1 MHYLHQRIEHLYT
14 GLFVGLTSQDVPKVL
29 GLFVLTRILEKV
41 EIYCLIVIT
50 VGNCRVLVELC
61 YLFTNRSVMGVV

>member
-14 GLFVGLTSQDVPKVL
+14 GLFVGLTSQDVPKFL

-41 EIYCLIVIT
+41 DIYCLIVIAT
-50 VGNCRVLVELC
+50 KK
-61 YLFTNRSVMGVV
+61 SII